1 MPSRSILS
9 AAEHDSLLASPDTK
23 DDPIRYYALS
33 DADLSIIGALQT
45 PWASRYSSFTS
56 DSLAPHSALVSRYI
70 RRCYG
75 RPLTKS
81 SCKLNAGRIRSG

>member
-9 AAEHDSLLASPDTK
+9 AAEHDSLLALPDTK
-23 DDPIRYYALS
+23 DDPIRYYALN

-45 PWASRYSSFTS
+45 PRASWYSPVTS
-56 DSLAPHSALVSRYI
+56 DSLAPHSALVGRNI

-75 RPLTKS
+75 RPLCT
-81 SCKLNAGRIRSG
+81 LNAGRIRSE